1 VPGRVLSAKP
11 SSPSGATPWLRA
23 GVVQRCGGSACPPG
37 SCDHRAAGAAPSAAE
52 AAPGSSQVGPALA
65 EPGSGSGR
73 PGATEVPAIVGEVL
87 RSPGEPL
94 EPGTRA
100 AIGAAYGFDF
110 GRVRVH
116 AGPRAAASA
125 RALDA
130 AAYTVGSHVVLRSGD
145 LPGLGTKPRPPGEPP
160 SRSPGWRLLAHEL
173 AHVVQQRR
181 LPDDPDHLQLGAPDD
196 RHERQADAAAATL
209 AAGGAPPAL
218 SPLPAR
224 GRVQRQGFGDVHVA
238 EEEAA
243 GIAAGAGMG
252 DVKRVEAV
260 LEEVVRVLAGVDY
273 QIREGDTVLTI
284 AKRFGISAQALVRA
298 NELRTQQLLT
308 GQRLKVPR
316 PAGCTLTV
324 PSSSEAQM
332 LAGAIFAEASPRA
345 QTNDER
351 EAIAWAFVNSARHVQ
366 RLCNGELKCP
376 GASETRMRDQCTID
390 RQSLGSTIEESI
402 RRGSVAYNGPRWN
415 LVMTGGA
422 LLPAGN
428 LCTLP
433 PGETPA
439 IARAIEAA
447 EAVLGGSATP
457 RDYLRFNR
465 AANSPPNPARQEKA
479 GQHEGHT
486 FYRFKPGSECG

>member
-1 VPGRVLSAKP
+1 M
-11 SSPSGATPWLRA
+11 PWLRA
-23 GVVQRCGGSACPPG
+23 GIVQRCGGSACPPG
-37 SCDHRAAGAAPSAAE
+37 GCDHRAAHAASSA
-52 AAPGSSQVGPALA
+52 V
-65 EPGSGSGR
+65 EPGR
-73 PGATEVPAIVGEVL
+73 AAAEVPAIVGEVL

-94 EPGTRA
+94 DPATRA
-100 AIGAAYGFDF
+100 AMGAAYGFDF
-110 GRVRVH
+110 SRVRVH

-145 LPGLGTKPRPPGEPP
+145 PPGLGTKAGPSGEPP

-173 AHVVQQRR
+173 AHVVQQRG
-181 LPDDPDHLQLGAPDD
+181 LPDDPDHLELGAPDD

-209 AAGGAPPAL
+209 ATGWAPPAL

-224 GRVQRQGFGDVHVA
+224 GRVQRQGLGDVHIA

-243 GIAAGAGMG
+243 RMAAGAGMG
-252 DVKRVEAV
+252 DVKRVEPL
-260 LEEVVRVLAGVDY
+260 LEEVARVLAGVEY
-273 QIREGDTVLTI
+273 QVGEGDTVLTV
-284 AKRFGISAQALVRA
+284 AKRFGTSADALVRA
-298 NELRTQQLLT
+298 NELHTQQLLT

-324 PSSSEAQM
+324 PSSTEAQM
-332 LAGAIFAEASPRA
+332 LAGAIFAEASPKA

-366 RLCNGELKCP
+366 RLCNGELECP
-376 GASETRMRDQCTID
+376 NLSAAGRPVQCDRD
-390 RQSLGSTIEESI
+390 RQSLGQTVEESI
-402 RRGSVAYNGPRWN
+402 QRGSVAYNGPRWK

-439 IARAIEAA
+439 MARAIEAA

-457 RDYLRFNR
+457 RDYLRFNK
-465 AANSPPNPARQEKA
+465 ASNQPPSPRMEKA
-479 GQHEGHT
+479 GQHGDHT
-486 FYRFKPGSECG
+486 FYRFKPGRECG